1 VNARRDLIR
10 NIVASSVIVAITL
23 GTTWLAISFG
33 KLTLIGVIGAIALA
47 VAAYIGVRHPLWLF
61 YSLAV
66 VMAGLQYARIPGIN
80 LPFYLPIAFGIV
92 VAGFFHPR
100 LARSMHPLE
109 FAWLALI
116 LASGLTMVVMAQSFI
131 DYSLYI
137 RWTIA
142 AMVLFALVQLPREN
156 LARFGQII
164 AVVAA
169 LNGIFGMYM
178 IAFDPNQNA
187 LNFLRPFGYLP
198 EYTMARFAY
207 GAEGGSGSIRLGGTW
222 VEPNGAALNLVIAL
236 ALASL
241 LFVDW
246 RRTVLVL
253 VITTALLLTLSRGSI
268 FSVVAGVLLVLVFH
282 AMRTRDR
289 AATIGVIAIVAA
301 GALLTAPIR
310 ERLLSAF
317 AGDDVGST
325 ARADALRVFPGQMSG
340 HWGFGHGW
348 GRPEFIDPQYSYIFN
363 LPSNAPL
370 ITLYRGGLV
379 PFLAFMAVV
388 LIGCLVAYRAV
399 RSDSLNLAMYGGIF
413 IGIVVVQFNL
423 DHNVAD
429 VPQAV
434 LLYSIILA
442 FLIYTDELR
451 KDRVKAKS
459 VESSSP
465 PTPAVLTV
473 PS

>member
-1 VNARRDLIR
+1 MNARRDLIR

-47 VAAYIGVRHPLWLF
+47 VAAYIGVRHPIWLF

-116 LASGLTMVVMAQSFI
+116 LTSGLTMVVMAQSFI

-187 LNFLRPFGYLP
+187 LNFLKPFGYLP

-236 ALASL
+236 ALATL
-241 LFVDW
+241 LFVGW

-253 VITTALLLTLSRGSI
+253 VISTALLLTLSRGSI

-289 AATIGVIAIVAA
+289 AATIGVISVVAA
-301 GALLTAPIR
+301 GALLASPTR

-325 ARADALRVFPGQMSG
+325 ARADALRVFPGQMNG
-340 HWGFGHGW
+340 HLAFGHGW
-348 GRPEFIDPQYSYIFN
+348 GLS
-363 LPSNAPL
+363 L
-370 ITLYRGGLV
+370 IH
-379 PFLAFMAVV
+379 
-388 LIGCLVAYRAV
+388 I
-399 RSDSLNLAMYGGIF
+399 
-413 IGIVVVQFNL
+413 
-423 DHNVAD
+423 
-429 VPQAV
+429 
-434 LLYSIILA
+434 
-442 FLIYTDELR
+442 
-451 KDRVKAKS
+451 
-459 VESSSP
+459 
-465 PTPAVLTV
+465 
-473 PS
+473 